1 MSETREIS
9 TRRDNFAGRIKTEGF
24 YNSAVLDG
32 VQNVGNKAKKG
43 PTYCNLGDAYYE
55 LGDFKQALNNHELYL
70 NTIELRDRAGEGR
83 AYGCLGKDHRGLGNF
98 EQAINYHEQ
107 QHEIAVETRDR
118 AEESRACE
126 NLGNTCYSM
135 GNFKAAIEWYKRA
148 LCIAEEIE
156 DKAIIG
162 KLNRDIGNSYFRDGA
177 FEDAIEHHLRDLR
190 LAEELEDKG
199 VACGNLGNAYFSL
212 CYFETAVEYQKL
224 NLNIAREVGDSAEE
238 GKASYDLG
246 CSFECM
252 GNNLDEALNRFH
264 TSLNTF
270 EDIQSRDQSE
280 DEWKIN
286 IQNKYKLVVIAL
298 CRILLKQNKIE
309 KALSFAEKGRAQA
322 LMYLLKSKYGFE
334 TSAVGEEN
342 NVENIVHNIL
352 SNLLSTAVFLAIDKN
367 DINIWVLKG
376 NSVHF
381 RKSEIGEI
389 CLEDDETLSFA
400 SLTQAAY
407 PIPEDEIRSLAT
419 SAGEAED
426 IRQQQAELMKK
437 ALRILYDVVISPVAD
452 LLEGDELIIVPD
464 GPLCVAPFSAFIVPE
479 SNCNSEPKYLCESYR
494 IRVNPSLTCLK
505 LIVDSSQYHSRKGIL
520 LVGNPCLEE
529 VVTNKPWKL
538 PKAEEEV
545 TVIGEILNSEP
556 LIGEAATKEEVLRR
570 LKSVTLVHIA
580 AQGIDE
586 NGEIL
591 LTPNPSRS
599 SEIPE
604 LEDYLLSISDVMGIQ
619 LRARLVVL
627 SCCHSAQGK
636 IKAEGAVGI
645 ARAFLAA
652 GARCVLVALW
662 EINDEATLD
671 FMKSFYEQLVVGK
684 RASVALNQAMKN
696 LKESQ
701 EFGDVKDW
709 AAFQLIGDDVA
720 LEFEEEE

>member
-1 MSETREIS
+1 M
-9 TRRDNFAGRIKTEGF
+9 
-24 YNSAVLDG
+24 
-32 VQNVGNKAKKG
+32 GNKAKKG

-55 LGDFKQALNNHELYL
+55 LGDFKQALHNHELYVTC

-98 EQAINYHEQ
+98 EQAMNYHEQ
-107 QHEIAVETRDR
+107 QYEIAVETRDR

-162 KLNRDIGNSYFRDGA
+162 KLNRDIGNSYFCDGA
-177 FEDAIEHHLRDLR
+177 FEDAIEHHRRDLSI
-190 LAEELEDKG
+190 AEELGDKG
-199 VACGNLGNAYFSL
+199 IACGNLGTVYFSL
-212 CYFETAVEYQKL
+212 GCFETAVEYQKL

-252 GNNLDEALNRFH
+252 GNLDEALNRFQ

-286 IQNKYKLVVIAL
+286 VQNEYKLVVIAL

-309 KALSFAEKGRAQA
+309 KALSVAEKGRAQA

-334 TSAVGEEN
+334 TGSVEEEN
-342 NVENIVHNIL
+342 NVPEQSSIDNTVHNIL
-352 SNLLSTAVFLAIDKN
+352 SSLLSTAVFLAIDKN

-376 NSVHF
+376 NGVHF
-381 RKSEIGEI
+381 KKSEIGEK
-389 CLEDDETLSFA
+389 CLEEGETLSFA
-400 SLTQAAY
+400 SLTKAAY
-407 PIPEDEIRSLAT
+407 PIPEDEIRSPAT

-426 IRQQQAELMKK
+426 IRQQAALMKK

-464 GPLCVAPFSAFIVPE
+464 GPLCVAPFAAFIVPD
-479 SNCNSEPKYLCESYR
+479 SNCNSYPKYLCESYR
-494 IRVNPSLTCLK
+494 IRVIPSLTCLK
-505 LIVDSSQYHSRKGIL
+505 LIVDSSQYHSRKGVL
-520 LVGNPCLEE
+520 LVGNPCLEK
-529 VVTNKPWKL
+529 VVTNEPWNWNL

-545 TVIGEILNSEP
+545 NVIGEILNSKP

-580 AQGIDE
+580 AQGSDDD
-586 NGEIL
+586 GEIL
-591 LTPNPSRS
+591 LTPNPTRS

-604 LEDYLLSISDVMGIQ
+604 LEDYMLSISDVMGIQ

-627 SCCHSAQGK
+627 SCCYSAQGK
-636 IKAEGAVGI
+636 VKAEGAVGI

-662 EINDEATLD
+662 EIDDEATLE
-671 FMKSFYEQLVVGK
+671 FMKSFYGHLVVGK
-684 RASVALNQAMKN
+684 TASVALNQAMKK
-696 LKESQ
+696 LKESH
-701 EFGDVKDW
+701 EFGDVKHW
-709 AAFQLIGDDVA
+709 AAFQLIGDDVT